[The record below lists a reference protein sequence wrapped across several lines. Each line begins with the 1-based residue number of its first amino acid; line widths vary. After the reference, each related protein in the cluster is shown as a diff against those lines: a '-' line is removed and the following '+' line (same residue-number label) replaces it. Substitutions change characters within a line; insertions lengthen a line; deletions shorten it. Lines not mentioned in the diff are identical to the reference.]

1 MKDCKI
7 TSLEIRDIRFHS
19 SDNLDGSDAM
29 NPDPDYFLNL
39 L

>member
-7 TSLEIRDIRFHS
+7 TGLEIRDIRFPS

-29 NPDPDYFLNL
+29 NPHPDYFLNL
-39 L
+39 I